1 MMKKEKKHEFKIRI
15 RSKII
20 LIYAI
25 AIAIACMFFYVVIP
39 YLLNYSPDTINTE
52 FDRQVSGGL
61 YYYQQILLASILIIF
76 VVSLILF
83 IILRD
88 IDNYHLYMKK
98 PKENKAKI
106 DSIKKICL
114 GLPNKLQIVFIIFPL
129 ILSIAVLFLQTSYL
143 TASDFKLMLLIFI
156 LSTIT
161 ISISNTFTKKIL
173 SKILIDL
180 ENTSFLNIK
189 QTSISKKLLFQILPI
204 VAVCIVF
211 TYLFVSASDQKENAI
226 LLSNLYKN
234 RFKLVTESN
243 NINDVNDIISLLNK
257 IELNSEDDILF
268 VTDASFDFKYQSGEL
283 SDFFKKYTKELS
295 KNNNLMI
302 YDYYGTSGQGILF
315 PITTKSGEKYYIGA
329 SYTVYSNESVT
340 SIVSLLIGL
349 GLICSIILYAF
360 ASDLSK
366 NLKEVNSSLEIIS
379 KDSNNLSNKKLYITS
394 VDEIGDLIVTY
405 NKIQELTMKHLN
417 QIHDNQNLLIERERL
432 ASLGQLIGGIAHN
445 LKTPIMSISGAS
457 EGIKDLVNEFDASIG
472 NPVVT
477 NDDFHDIAKD
487 MKEWLDKINSYTEYM
502 SDILTAVKG
511 QAVALS
517 EQTDMDFTLSELFKR
532 VDILMK
538 HELKQAVVYL
548 NMRMKV
554 DENTI
559 INGDVNTLVQV
570 INNMI
575 SNSIQAYDGKPEQT
589 IDLTAWKNDNNEIV
603 ISVKDYGP
611 GLPEKVKHKL
621 FKEMITTKGKN
632 GTGLGLYMSYST
644 IRAHFNGD
652 ITVETEDGKGTT
664 FNIILP

>member
-1 MMKKEKKHEFKIRI
+1 MKNEKKSKIKL
-15 RSKII
+15 KII

-25 AIAIACMFFYVVIP
+25 AVAIACMVFYVVIP

-52 FDRQVSGGL
+52 FDKQVSGGL
-61 YYYQQILLASILIIF
+61 YYYQQILLASILIIT
-76 VVSLILF
+76 VVCFILF
-83 IILRD
+83 ILLKD
-88 IDNYHLYMKK
+88 IDNYTLYIKNR
-98 PKENKAKI
+98 KEHKEKI

-114 GLPNKLQIVFIIFPL
+114 GLPSKLQIIFIVFPL
-129 ILSIAVLFLQTSYL
+129 ILSIAVLFLQTTYL

-180 ENTSFLNIK
+180 ENTSFSNIK
-189 QTSISKKLLFQILPI
+189 KTSISKKLLFQILPI

-211 TYLFVSASDQKENAI
+211 TYLFVSASDQKENAM

-234 RFKLVTESN
+234 RFKLVAENNSIN
-243 NINDVNDIISLLNK
+243 NINDIITLLNN

-268 VTDASFDFKYQSGEL
+268 ITDDSFDFKYQTGEL

-295 KNNNLMI
+295 KNNNYKI

-315 PITTKSGEKYYIGA
+315 PIKTISGETYYIGA
-329 SYTVYSNESVT
+329 SYTVYSNESVA

-360 ASDLSK
+360 ASELSK
-366 NLKEVNSSLEIIS
+366 NLEEVNSSLEKIS

-394 VDEIGDLIVTY
+394 VDEIGDLVVTY

-417 QIHDNQNLLIERERL
+417 QIHDNQKLLIERERL

-472 NPVVT
+472 NPIVT

-487 MKEWLDKINSYTEYM
+487 MLEWLEKINSYTEYM

-517 EQTDMDFTLSELFKR
+517 EQNDMDFTIDELFKK
-532 VDILMK
+532 VNILMK
-538 HELKQAVVYL
+538 HELKQAVIYL
-548 NMRMKV
+548 AMQTKI
-554 DENTI
+554 DENTV

-575 SNSIQAYDGKPEQT
+575 SNSIQAYDGKPDQK
-589 IDLTAWKNDNNEIV
+589 IDLIAWKNDNNNIV
-603 ISVKDYGP
+603 ITVKDYGP
-611 GLPEKVKHKL
+611 GLPKKVKEKL

-644 IRAHFNGD
+644 ICAHFNGD
-652 ITVETEDGKGTT
+652 IKVESEEGKGTT

>member
-1 MMKKEKKHEFKIRI
+1 MKNKKPKI

-20 LIYAI
+20 FIYAI
-25 AIAIACMFFYVVIP
+25 AIAIACMVFYIVIP

-52 FDRQVSGGL
+52 FDKQVSGGL
-61 YYYQQILLASILIIF
+61 YYYQQILLASVSIIS

-83 IILRD
+83 FILRD
-88 IDNYHLYMKK
+88 INNYSIYMEDKK
-98 PKENKAKI
+98 KYKEKI
-106 DSIKKICL
+106 EAIKKICL
-114 GLPNKLQIVFIIFPL
+114 GLPSKIQIIFIILPL
-129 ILSIAVLFLQTSYL
+129 ILSIFVLFLQTSYL
-143 TASDFKLMLLIFI
+143 TSSDFKLMLLIFI

-173 SKILIDL
+173 SRILIDL
-180 ENTSFLNIK
+180 ENTSYSDIK
-189 QTSISKKLLFQILPI
+189 RSSISSKLLFQILPI

-211 TYLFVSASDQKENAI
+211 TYLFVSATNQKDNAV
-226 LLSNLYKN
+226 LLANLYTNK
-234 RFKLVTESN
+234 FKAIIDN
-243 NINDVNDIISLLNK
+243 NTINDISDLEPLLKK
-257 IELNSEDDILF
+257 IELNSQEDILF
-268 VTDASFDFKYQSGEL
+268 ITDDNFEFKYQSGEL
-283 SDFFKKYTKELS
+283 SEFFQKYTKELS
-295 KNNNLMI
+295 SKNNFRI

-315 PITTKSGEKYYIGA
+315 PIQTVSGETYYVGA
-329 SYTVYSNESVT
+329 SYTVYSSESVV

-366 NLKEVNSSLEIIS
+366 NLKEVNNSLQEIS
-379 KDSNNLSNKKLYITS
+379 KDSKNISNNKLYITS
-394 VDEIGDLIVTY
+394 ADEIGDLVITY

-417 QIHDNQNLLIERERL
+417 QIHENQNLLIERERL

-472 NPVVT
+472 NPLVN

-487 MKEWLDKINSYTEYM
+487 MREWLEKINSYTEYM

-517 EQTDMDFTLSELFKR
+517 EQNDMDFTIGELFKR
-532 VDILMK
+532 VNILMK

-548 NMRMKV
+548 NMSMKI

-570 INNMI
+570 VNNMI
-575 SNSIQAYDGKPEQT
+575 SNSIQAYDGKSEQQ
-589 IDLTAWKNDNNEIV
+589 IDLTAWKNDNNNIV
-603 ISVKDYGP
+603 ITVKDYGP

-652 ITVETEDGKGTT
+652 ITVETEDGKGTS

>member
-1 MMKKEKKHEFKIRI
+1 MMKKEKKQKREIKIK
-15 RSKII
+15 SKIL

-25 AIAIACMFFYVVIP
+25 AIAVACMFFYIVIP

-52 FDRQVSGGL
+52 FDKQVSGGL
-61 YYYQQILLASILIIF
+61 YYYQQILLASILIIT
-76 VVSLILF
+76 VVC
-83 IILRD
+83 IILLIVLKD
-88 IDNYHLYMKK
+88 IDKYTLYMKNR
-98 PKENKAKI
+98 KENKEKI
-106 DSIKKICL
+106 ESIKKICL
-114 GLPNKLQIVFIIFPL
+114 SLPSKLQIIFIIFPL
-129 ILSIAVLFLQTSYL
+129 VLSIAVLFIQTTYL
-143 TASDFKLMLLIFI
+143 TTSDFKLMLLIFI

-161 ISISNTFTKKIL
+161 ISISNTITKKIL

-180 ENTSFLNIK
+180 ENTSFSNIK
-189 QTSISKKLLFQILPI
+189 KTSISKKLLFQILPI

-211 TYLFVSASDQKENAI
+211 TYLFVSASDQKENAL

-234 RFKLVTESN
+234 RFKLVTEN
-243 NINDVNDIISLLNK
+243 NNVNDINDIIALSK
-257 IELNSEDDILF
+257 TIELNSKDDIIF
-268 VTDASFDFKYQSGEL
+268 ITDDSFEIKYQTGEL

-295 KNNNLMI
+295 KNNNFKI

-315 PITTKSGEKYYIGA
+315 PIKTIAGETYYLGA

-360 ASDLSK
+360 ASELSK
-366 NLKEVNSSLEIIS
+366 NLKQVNISLEEIS

-472 NPVVT
+472 NPIVT

-487 MKEWLDKINSYTEYM
+487 MREWLDKINSYTEYM

-511 QAVALS
+511 QAVTLS
-517 EQTDMDFTLSELFKR
+517 EQNDMDFTLGELFKR
-532 VDILMK
+532 VNILMK
-538 HELKQAVVYL
+538 HELKQAVIYL
-548 NMRMKV
+548 NMSMKV
-554 DENTI
+554 DEKLV

-575 SNSIQAYDGKPEQT
+575 SNAIQAYDGKPEQH
-589 IDLTAWKNDNNEIV
+589 IDLTAWKNENNNIV
-603 ISVKDYGP
+603 ITVKDYGP
-611 GLPEKVKHKL
+611 GLPPKVKDKL

-652 ITVETEDGKGTT
+652 ITVESEAGKGTT

>member
-1 MMKKEKKHEFKIRI
+1 
-15 RSKII
+15 
-20 LIYAI
+20 
-25 AIAIACMFFYVVIP
+25 
-39 YLLNYSPDTINTE
+39 
-52 FDRQVSGGL
+52 
-61 YYYQQILLASILIIF
+61 
-76 VVSLILF
+76 
-83 IILRD
+83 
-88 IDNYHLYMKK
+88 MKK
-98 PKENKAKI
+98 PKENKTKI
-106 DSIKKICL
+106 DSIRKICL
-114 GLPNKLQIVFIIFPL
+114 GLPSKLQIIFIIFPL

-143 TASDFKLMLLIFI
+143 TTSDFKLMLLIFI
-156 LSTIT
+156 LSTLT

-180 ENTSFLNIK
+180 ENTSFSGIK

-211 TYLFVSASDQKENAI
+211 TYLFVSASDQKENAM
-226 LLSNLYKN
+226 LMSNLYKN
-234 RFKLVTESN
+234 RFKLVTENN
-243 NINDVNDIISLLNK
+243 NINNSSDIITLLNN
-257 IELNSEDDILF
+257 IELNSKDDILF
-268 VTDASFDFKYQSGEL
+268 ITDDSFDFIYQSGEL
-283 SDFFKKYTKELS
+283 SDFFKKYAKELS
-295 KNNNLMI
+295 KNNNFMV

-315 PITTKSGEKYYIGA
+315 PVSTESGEKYYVGA

-340 SIVSLLIGL
+340 SIASLLIVL
-349 GLICSIILYAF
+349 GLICSVIIYTF

-366 NLKEVNSSLEIIS
+366 NLKEVNSSLEKIS
-379 KDSNNLSNKKLYITS
+379 KDTDTFSNKKLYITS
-394 VDEIGDLIVTY
+394 VDEIGSLIITY
-405 NKIQELTMKHLN
+405 NKIQEITMKHLN

-487 MKEWLDKINSYTEYM
+487 MHEWLEKINSYTEYM

-517 EQTDMDFTLSELFKR
+517 EQKDIDFTLGELFKR

-570 INNMI
+570 VNNMI
-575 SNSIQAYDGKPEQT
+575 SNSIQAYNGKPEQH

-611 GLPEKVKHKL
+611 GLPEKVKQKL

-644 IRAHFNGD
+644 IRAHFKGD

>member
-1 MMKKEKKHEFKIRI
+1 MKSKKPKI

-20 LIYAI
+20 CIYAI
-25 AIAIACMFFYVVIP
+25 AIAIACMVFYVVIP

-52 FDRQVSGGL
+52 FDKQVSGGL
-61 YYYQQILLASILIIF
+61 YYYQQILLASISIVS

-83 IILRD
+83 FILRD
-88 IDNYHLYMKK
+88 INNYSIYMEDKK
-98 PKENKAKI
+98 KYKEKI
-106 DSIKKICL
+106 EAIKKICL
-114 GLPNKLQIVFIIFPL
+114 GLPSKIQIIFIILPL
-129 ILSIAVLFLQTSYL
+129 ILSIFVLFLQTSYL
-143 TASDFKLMLLIFI
+143 TSSDFKLMLLIFI

-173 SKILIDL
+173 SRILIDL
-180 ENTSFLNIK
+180 ENTSYSDIK
-189 QTSISKKLLFQILPI
+189 RSSISSKLLFQILPI

-211 TYLFVSASDQKENAI
+211 TYLFVSATNQKDTAF
-226 LLSNLYKN
+226 LLANLYTNK
-234 RFKLVTESN
+234 FKSITDN
-243 NINDVNDIISLLNK
+243 NSINDISDLENLLKN
-257 IELNSEDDILF
+257 IELNSKEDILF
-268 VTDASFDFKYQSGEL
+268 ITDDNFEFKYQSGEL
-283 SDFFKKYTKELS
+283 SEFFKKYTKELS
-295 KNNNLMI
+295 SKNNFRI

-315 PITTKSGEKYYIGA
+315 PIQTVSGETYYVGA
-329 SYTVYSNESVT
+329 SYTVYSSESVV

-366 NLKEVNSSLEIIS
+366 NLKEVNNSLQEIS
-379 KDSNNLSNKKLYITS
+379 KDSKNISNNKLYITS
-394 VDEIGDLIVTY
+394 ADEIGDLVITY

-417 QIHDNQNLLIERERL
+417 QIHENQNLLIERERL

-472 NPVVT
+472 NPLVN

-517 EQTDMDFTLSELFKR
+517 EQNDMDFTIGELFKR
-532 VDILMK
+532 VNILMK

-548 NMRMKV
+548 NMAMKI

-570 INNMI
+570 VNNMI
-575 SNSIQAYDGKPEQT
+575 SNSIQAYDGKPEQQ
-589 IDLTAWKNDNNEIV
+589 IDLTAWKNDNNNIV
-603 ISVKDYGP
+603 ITVKDYGP
-611 GLPEKVKHKL
+611 GLPEKVKQKL

-652 ITVETEDGKGTT
+652 ITVETEDGKGTS
-664 FNIILP
+664 FNIVLP

>member
-1 MMKKEKKHEFKIRI
+1 MNKHTKIRL
-15 RSKII
+15 KII
-20 LIYAI
+20 CIYAI
-25 AIAIACMFFYVVIP
+25 AIAIACMIFYIVIP

-52 FDRQVSGGL
+52 FDKQVSGGL
-61 YYYQQILLASILIIF
+61 YYYQQILLASISIIS

-83 IILRD
+83 YILRD
-88 IDNYHLYMKK
+88 INNYPKYMEDKK
-98 PKENKAKI
+98 KNKEKI
-106 DSIKKICL
+106 ESIKKICL
-114 GLPNKLQIVFIIFPL
+114 GLPSKLQIIFIILPL
-129 ILSIAVLFLQTSYL
+129 ILSISVLFLQTSYL
-143 TASDFKLMLLIFI
+143 TPSDLKLMLLIFI

-180 ENTSFLNIK
+180 ENTSYAGIK
-189 QTSISKKLLFQILPI
+189 RRSISSKLLFQILPI

-211 TYLFVSASDQKENAI
+211 TFLFVSAANQKDTAI
-226 LLSNLYKN
+226 LLADLYTNK
-234 RFKLVTESN
+234 FKAITDNN
-243 NINDVNDIISLLNK
+243 NIKDLNDLKNHLNH
-257 IELNSEDDILF
+257 IELNSKDDILF
-268 VTDASFDFKYQSGEL
+268 ITDHTFEIKYQSGVL

-295 KNNNLMI
+295 SKNNLRI
-302 YDYYGTSGQGILF
+302 FDYYGTSGQGILF
-315 PITTKSGEKYYIGA
+315 PIQTLSGETYYIGA

-360 ASDLSK
+360 ASDLTK
-366 NLKEVNSSLEIIS
+366 NLKEVNNSLQKIS
-379 KDSNNLSNKKLYITS
+379 KDSENISNNKLYITS
-394 VDEIGDLIVTY
+394 ADEIGDLINTY

-517 EQTDMDFTLSELFKR
+517 EQSDVDFTLEELFKR

-538 HELKQAVVYL
+538 HELKQSVTYL
-548 NMRMKV
+548 NMKMKV

-570 INNMI
+570 VNNMI
-575 SNSIQAYDGKPEQT
+575 SNSIQAYNGKTEQQ
-589 IDLTAWKNDNNEIV
+589 IDLIAWKNNNNNIV
-603 ISVKDYGP
+603 ITVKDYGP
-611 GLPEKVKHKL
+611 GLPEKVQKKL

-652 ITVETEDGKGTT
+652 ITVETEEGKGTT

>member
-1 MMKKEKKHEFKIRI
+1 MKSKKQKI

-20 LIYAI
+20 CIYAI
-25 AIAIACMFFYVVIP
+25 AIAIACMVFYIVIP

-52 FDRQVSGGL
+52 FDKQVSGGL
-61 YYYQQILLASILIIF
+61 YYYQQILLASISIIS

-83 IILRD
+83 FILRD
-88 IDNYHLYMKK
+88 INNYSIYMEDKK
-98 PKENKAKI
+98 KNKDKI
-106 DSIKKICL
+106 ESIKKICL
-114 GLPNKLQIVFIIFPL
+114 GLPSKLQIIFIILPL
-129 ILSIAVLFLQTSYL
+129 ILSIFVLFLQTSYL
-143 TASDFKLMLLIFI
+143 TSSDFKLMLLIFI

-180 ENTSFLNIK
+180 ENTSYSGIK
-189 QTSISKKLLFQILPI
+189 RSSISSKLLFQILPI

-211 TYLFVSASDQKENAI
+211 TFLFVSATNQKDNAF
-226 LLSNLYKN
+226 LLANLYTNK
-234 RFKLVTESN
+234 FKAITENN
-243 NINDVNDIISLLNK
+243 NINDISDLENLSKN
-257 IELNSEDDILF
+257 IELNSKEDVLF
-268 VTDASFDFKYQSGEL
+268 ITDDNFEFKYQSGEL
-283 SDFFKKYTKELS
+283 SEFFKKYTKELS
-295 KNNNLMI
+295 SKNHFRI
-302 YDYYGTSGQGILF
+302 YDYYGTSVQGILF
-315 PITTKSGEKYYIGA
+315 PIQTASGETYYIGA
-329 SYTVYSNESVT
+329 SYTIYSSESVV

-360 ASDLSK
+360 ASELSK
-366 NLKEVNSSLEIIS
+366 NLKEVNNSLQEIS
-379 KDSNNLSNKKLYITS
+379 KDSKNISNNKLYITS
-394 VDEIGDLIVTY
+394 ADEIGDLVITY

-417 QIHDNQNLLIERERL
+417 QIHENQNLLIERERL

-472 NPVVT
+472 NPLVN

-517 EQTDMDFTLSELFKR
+517 EQNDMDFTIGELFKR
-532 VDILMK
+532 VNILMK

-548 NMRMKV
+548 NTSIKI
-554 DENTI
+554 DENMV

-575 SNSIQAYDGKPEQT
+575 SNSIQAYDGKPEQK
-589 IDLTAWKNDNNEIV
+589 IDLTAWKNDNNNIV
-603 ISVKDYGP
+603 ITVKDYGP
-611 GLPEKVKHKL
+611 GLPEKVKQKL